1 MSIIAYIDI
10 IIFVAALLFR
20 MILDCAVINMICLLG
35 FIVFGGVMVK
45 VSGKKEYK
53 HQYAIIF
60 LTNGEKLQNIEVTT
74 ILTKGK
80 WIACSDLDRNIEYR
94 IRRRDIIRVK
104 LYMSF

>member
-45 VSGKKEYK
+45 VSGKKE
-53 HQYAIIF
+53 
-60 LTNGEKLQNIEVTT
+60 
-74 ILTKGK
+74 
-80 WIACSDLDRNIEYR
+80 
-94 IRRRDIIRVK
+94 
-104 LYMSF
+104 

>member
-10 IIFVAALLFR
+10 IIFVAALLFG
-20 MILDCAVINMICLLG
+20 MVLDCAVINMICLLG

-60 LTNGEKLQNIEVTT
+60 LTNGEKLRSEEHTSELQSRE
-74 ILTKGK
+74 
-80 WIACSDLDRNIEYR
+80 
-94 IRRRDIIRVK
+94 
-104 LYMSF
+104 

>member
-10 IIFVAALLFR
+10 IIFVAALLFG

-74 ILTKGK
+74 ILTQGK

-104 LYMSF
+104 YYNK

>member
-60 LTNGEKLQNIEVTT
+60 LTNGEKLNILV
-74 ILTKGK
+74 
-80 WIACSDLDRNIEYR
+80 R
-94 IRRRDIIRVK
+94 
-104 LYMSF
+104 